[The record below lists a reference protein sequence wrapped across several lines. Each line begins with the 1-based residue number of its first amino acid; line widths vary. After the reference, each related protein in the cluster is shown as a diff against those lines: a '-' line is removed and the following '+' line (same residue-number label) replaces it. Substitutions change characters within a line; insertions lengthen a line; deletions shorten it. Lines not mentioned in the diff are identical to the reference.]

1 MQGKKQQLEPD
12 MDQLTG
18 SKLGKEYIK
27 AVYRHPAYLTYMQSV
42 CVCVCVCALS
52 VIPDSLQPHQ
62 LYPQAPLTIE
72 FSSQEYWSG
81 LPFPSPGDLPDPGIK
96 PTSLASPA
104 LAGNSLPLAPP
115 RIHHVKCQAG

>member
-27 AVYRHPAYLTYMQSV
+27 AVYRHPAYLTYMQS
-42 CVCVCVCALS
+42 VCVCVCALS

-96 PTSLASPA
+96 PRSPA
-104 LAGNSLPLAPP
+104 LQADSLPNEL
-115 RIHHVKCQAG
+115 